1 MGYEI
6 ERAKK
11 TRTMIRAHQ
20 KGVKERFEK
29 QRQAHQEFL
38 AQDFINMIAK
48 EDKMREEIEGEIIE
62 MEAEERQHIER
73 LKTLQ
78 DEQKAAY
85 DALEKALANYVET
98 PVGLMVPL

>member
-1 MGYEI
+1 MENEEARKASRQYEI

-11 TRTMIRAHQ
+11 TRTLIRSHQ
-20 KGVKERFEK
+20 QGVKERFEK

-38 AQDFINMIAK
+38 AQDFINMIAM
-48 EDKMREEIEGEIIE
+48 EDKRREEIETEIIE

-73 LKTLQ
+73 LRSLQ

-85 DALEKALANYVET
+85 DALEQALAS
-98 PVGLMVPL
+98 